1 MYFCVNIFI
10 NLLLLTVNIFIIIR
24 IICIILKIYLY
35 FGKYIYI
42 LVNIFIIYVWCL
54 RNFEYFFF
62 HKIISI
68 LDKGYGYKI
77 VNIFMVK

>member
-1 MYFCVNIFI
+1 MYFRVNIFI
-10 NLLLLTVNIFIIIR
+10 NLVHWAVNIFIIIA

-54 RNFEYFFF
+54 RNFEFFF
-62 HKIISI
+62 SQNNKYFGQRLWLYI
-68 LDKGYGYKI
+68 I
-77 VNIFMVK
+77 VNI